1 MRNAT
6 RAWASRTVIARPS
19 GEPAAVEVAARLR
32 DPGDHAVISAVN
44 VADTLD
50 VLVRI
55 KGRTP
60 GEVEERVDWLTAAGL
75 VVVPL
80 DDAIARHGG
89 RLRAK
94 HYDRAQRPV
103 SMADCMAL
111 ATALARGD
119 PLATSDAPLATMAR
133 AEGCP
138 LVSLPDSSGTQPG

>member
-1 MRNAT
+1 M
-6 RAWASRTVIARPS
+6 TVLDAQALVAFLT
-19 GEPAAVEVAARLR
+19 GEPAAVEVAALLR

-44 VADTLD
+44 VAETLD

-60 GEVEERVDWLTAAGL
+60 GEVEERLDWLTAAGL
-75 VVVPL
+75 VVVPV
-80 DDAIARHGG
+80 DDGIARHGG
-89 RLRAK
+89 RLRAQ

-119 PLATSDAPLATMAR
+119 RLATFDAPLATMAR
-133 AEGCP
+133 AEGCAVVP
-138 LVSLPDSSGTQPG
+138 LTDSSGARPG

>member
-1 MRNAT
+1 M
-6 RAWASRTVIARPS
+6 TVLDAQALVAFLT

-44 VADTLD
+44 VAETLD

-60 GEVEERVDWLTAAGL
+60 EEVEERLDWLTAAGL

-80 DDAIARHGG
+80 DDAIARRGG

-94 HYDRAQRPV
+94 HYGRAQRPV

-119 PLATSDAPLATMAR
+119 RLATSDAHLATTAPS
-133 AEGCP
+133 EGCALVP
-138 LVSLPDSSGTQPG
+138 LPGSSGARPG

>member
-1 MRNAT
+1 M
-6 RAWASRTVIARPS
+6 TVLDAQALVAFLT
-19 GEPAAVEVAARLR
+19 GEPAAGEVAALLR
-32 DPGDHAVISAVN
+32 DPGDPAVISAVN
-44 VADTLD
+44 AAETLD

-60 GEVEERVDWLTAAGL
+60 EEVAERLDWLTAAGL
-75 VVVPL
+75 VVVPV

-119 PLATSDAPLATMAR
+119 RLATSDAPLATMAR
-133 AEGCP
+133 AEGCTVAP
-138 LVSLPDSSGTQPG
+138 LADSRGARPR

>member
-1 MRNAT
+1 M
-6 RAWASRTVIARPS
+6 TVLDAQALVAFLT
-19 GEPAAVEVAARLR
+19 GEPAAVEVAALLR

-44 VADTLD
+44 VAETLD

-60 GEVEERVDWLTAAGL
+60 GEVEERLDWLTAAGL
-75 VVVPL
+75 AVVHV

-89 RLRAK
+89 GLRAK

-111 ATALARGD
+111 ATAVARGD
-119 PLATSDAPLATMAR
+119 RLATSDAPLATMTR
-133 AEGCP
+133 AEGCALVP
-138 LVSLPDSSGTQPG
+138 LPGSSGVRPG